1 MRTQLENLA
10 RRAGELALSNT
21 LSHGVHT
28 KGTADYVTD
37 ADLAV
42 SDFLKKEL
50 PLLISGSRVLSEEG
64 EHEEGLEGR
73 LFIIDPIDGT
83 TNLMYHLNLSAISI
97 AYAEDGV
104 IRVAVVFNPFTG
116 ELFSAQRGQGA
127 WLNGQPIRV
136 NHDQEIASSL
146 LGFEAGPAT
155 LGTQREYLQA
165 MLRLH
170 QGSRGMRFTGSAAID
185 LCYVACGRF
194 SAAAFHYLFPWDYAA
209 GWLILEEAGG
219 RLTLLD
225 GGRPTLTGR
234 SQPLGASNG
243 YLHEAFLDAFT

>member
-155 LGTQREYLQA
+155 LGAQREYLQA